1 MKTHVLELQNLKCGG
16 CANTITKTI
25 DKSGAAENIV
35 VNAETGEVSFDLND
49 ETLLD
54 GIKLDLANKGYPVVG
69 DSNSL
74 GQKVKSYVS
83 CAVGRVS

>member
-1 MKTHVLELQNLKCGG
+1 MRTFRLELQNLKCGG

-25 DKSGAAENIV
+25 AKPKAVDNIFV
-35 VNAETGEVSFDLND
+35 SPDTGEVSFDLGD
-49 ETLLD
+49 EALLE
-54 GIKLDLANKGYPVVG
+54 GIKADLASKGYPVVG
-69 DSNSL
+69 ESNSL

>member
-1 MKTHVLELQNLKCGG
+1 MKAYTLELQNLKCGG

-25 DKSGAAENIV
+25 DKSVAADNIV
-35 VNAETGEVSFDLND
+35 VNAETGVVSFDLDD
-49 ETLLD
+49 ETFLD
-54 GIKLDLANKGYPVVG
+54 GIKLDLASKGYPVVG